1 MRDAKT
7 GRHLACQMLKT
18 AAVSY
23 KVVPK
28 TVASRRVADICYILE
43 GTRECERCEF
53 QVESRYHKPEAS

>member
-7 GRHLACQMLKT
+7 GRHPARRMLT
-18 AAVSY
+18 ITAVSY

-43 GTRECERCEF
+43 GTCECERCEF
-53 QVESRYHKPEAS
+53 QVESRYHKPEAN